1 MQSYNLDED
10 TQESFKFEVGGNTY
24 QMRYPTTEEMMDMRE
39 RALKQKDR
47 PLIEQM
53 RETYAYITPV
63 TEGAPPIEEVMNGK
77 SVKVLKN
84 FNNMIKAEFLSED

>member
-1 MQSYNLDED
+1 MQSYNLDQD
-10 TQESFKFEVGGNTY
+10 TQESFKFEVGGYTY
-24 QMRYPTTEEMMDMRE
+24 EMRYPTTEDVLGMQQRSK
-39 RALKQKDR
+39 AHTDR
-47 PLIEQM
+47 SLIEQM

-63 TEGAPPIEEVMNGK
+63 TEGAPSIEDVMNGK